1 MSIAAWRK
9 RTVTV
14 PTGAA
19 AHSEVV
25 PLKDNGVTRL
35 KNLTFSNV
43 DTAFTGTIT
52 VYVAPTYTDGM
63 LNSDSSFIPLTSGG
77 SNVTLTAGKAVLV
90 DPGMAEALIL
100 PQGGTFSG

>member
-14 PTGAA
+14 QTGAA

-63 LNSDSSFIPLTSGG
+63 LNSDSSFVPLTSGG

-90 DPGMAEALIL
+90 DPGMGEALVL
-100 PQGGTFSG
+100 VA